1 MKKTRQNEK
10 PHETEILKMGKYLN
24 SGNTEFEE
32 ALEQIK
38 NNQYADCLKGYNGE
52 VLLVGINYD
61 KKTKKHS
68 CSIEKMKI

>member
-1 MKKTRQNEK
+1 MIIE
-10 PHETEILKMGKYLN
+10 LKYGH
-24 SGNTEFEE
+24 STEE

-38 NNQYADCLKGYNGE
+38 DNQYADCLKGYSGE

-68 CSIEKMKI
+68 CGIEKMKI